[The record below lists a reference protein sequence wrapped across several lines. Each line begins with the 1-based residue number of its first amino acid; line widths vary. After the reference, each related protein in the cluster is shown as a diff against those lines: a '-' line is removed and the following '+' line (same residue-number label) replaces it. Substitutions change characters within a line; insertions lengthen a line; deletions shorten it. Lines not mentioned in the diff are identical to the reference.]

1 MTKSL
6 VILESPNKIKAYQSF
21 LGNDFK
27 VIASKGHV
35 KDLPKQRLGIDIE
48 HGFEPQYIN
57 KSEQTRT
64 IAEIKRCAQEADVI
78 YLATDPDREGEAIAY
93 HIAEIIRGV
102 KKNPK
107 ILRILPQEISKKAIL
122 HEIAN
127 PTQIDQNKY
136 DSQQARR
143 VLDRLVGYKISPI
156 LWEKIKRGLSAG
168 RVQSVALRLIVDR
181 EKAIAAYKKIE
192 YWKIFANLETQ
203 KKEAL
208 TA

>member
-1 MTKSL
+1 M
-6 VILESPNKIKAYQSF
+6 
-21 LGNDFK
+21 
-27 VIASKGHV
+27 
-35 KDLPKQRLGIDIE
+35 
-48 HGFEPQYIN
+48 
-57 KSEQTRT
+57 
-64 IAEIKRCAQEADVI
+64 
-78 YLATDPDREGEAIAY
+78 
-93 HIAEIIRGV
+93 

-208 TA
+208 TAQLVRDGRQTIYADSATVEKNHPRGVIQNGEEAQRYVERSKGAPFIVSEVDTERPRRFRRRICCVARRASSGFRRRRRRESRRRCSNRSILPMAPSV